1 MQQSFIF
8 IRTGRLFFIVA
19 FTFSCL
25 LLKAQYPQTGQEPPL
40 SRKQITAVAHEAK
53 RYSKKLN
60 DKTRKLLSKMEK
72 QELKLCKQRYAG
84 NTDSA
89 KIACSCIAKEYNV
102 LNEMLAAG
110 GTGANKLTGAY
121 LPALDS
127 LSTGFAFLNAAGN
140 GSPGTNKSGLISGA
154 AKNIDALQGSFNVSD
169 KVQQLLK
176 QRKQLLEQ
184 QWQSLELS
192 KQFKKIKQQLY
203 YYQQQVA
210 VYKEAL
216 NNPSRLR
223 GKIFEAL
230 QRVPAFSKF
239 FREHS
244 QLAAVFQ
251 LPGAALPVPQVNGL
265 QTRTSVIS
273 QITNALGTG
282 ANVQQALGQNL
293 NAAQAQL
300 NQLKQQLSKLG
311 NGGNSDMEMPD
322 FKPNNQKTKSFFQR
336 METGFNLQS
345 QRSSTMFPAASNI
358 GISVG
363 YKLNNK
369 SIAGAGL
376 AYKLGLGKNINHIRL
391 THEGLSLRSFIDYKL
406 KGKLWLT
413 GGVEYNYNS
422 NFKNIEQLKNY
433 SGWQQS
439 ILFGL
444 SKKIAVGSKTK
455 MNMQLLFDGMYRKN
469 TPETKPLLFRV
480 GYSL

>member
-1 MQQSFIF
+1 MQQSLTF
-8 IRTGRLFFIVA
+8 IRTGRLFFIIA
-19 FTFSCL
+19 FTCSCL
-25 LLKAQYPQTGQEPPL
+25 LLKAQQPPTGQQAPL

-53 RYSKKLN
+53 RYTEKLN
-60 DKTRKLLSKMEK
+60 AKTRKLLSKMEK

-84 NTDSA
+84 NTDSV
-89 KIACSCIAKEYNV
+89 KIICSCIAKEYST

-110 GTGANKLTGAY
+110 GTGASKLTGAY

-127 LSTGFAFLNAAGN
+127 LSTGFAFLNTAGM
-140 GSPGTNKSGLISGA
+140 GSAVISQGSLISGA
-154 AKNIDALQGSFNVSD
+154 AKNIETLQGSFNVSD

-176 QRKQLLEQ
+176 QRKQAIEQ
-184 QWQSLELS
+184 QLQSLAVTKS
-192 KQFKKIKQQLY
+192 FKKIKQQLY
-203 YYQQQVA
+203 YYEQQVTA
-210 VYKEAL
+210 YKEAL

-244 QLAAVFQ
+244 QLAAIFQ
-251 LPGAALPVPQVNGL
+251 LPGAANPVPQANGL
-265 QTRTSVIS
+265 QTRASVIS
-273 QITNALGTG
+273 QITSTLGTG

-293 NAAQAQL
+293 NAAQTQL

-311 NGGNSDMEMPD
+311 NGGNTDLEMPD
-322 FKPNNQKTKSFFQR
+322 FKPNNQKTKSFLQR
-336 METGFNLQS
+336 LETGFNLQS
-345 QRSSTMFPAASNI
+345 QRSSTLLPAASDI

-363 YKLNNK
+363 YKLNDK
-369 SIAGAGL
+369 SIVGAGL
-376 AYKLGLGKNINHIRL
+376 AYKLGLGKSISHIRL
-391 THEGLSLRSFIDYKL
+391 THEGLSLRSFIDYQL

-422 NFKNIEQLKNY
+422 SFKNIEQLKNY

-444 SKKIAVGSKTK
+444 SKKIAVGGKAR
-455 MNMQLLFDGMYRKN
+455 MNMQILFDGMYRKN
-469 TPETKPLLFRV
+469 TPETRPLLFRV